1 MKLNPSELK
10 QIVDSTLAQYER
22 GADDFWE
29 GTRDHNVGQN
39 IAALLQ
45 YIYGEPLFS
54 DLTPQNGTQG
64 IRENIRT

>member
-10 QIVDSTLAQYER
+10 QIVEFTPAQYER

-45 YIYGEPLFS
+45 YIYGEPPFS
-54 DLTPQNGTQG
+54 DLTPLSGIEG
-64 IRENIRT
+64 IRENMRT